1 MGDGQQVKT
10 GGVTLC
16 TDSYKPE
23 EVSLLRK
30 VLQENFGLLTNI
42 HKKKNIKNP
51 DLPYERIYLRKDSFL
66 SIRDSLKEHTHSSM
80 LYKLNIKESDETKS
94 DLSTTSGNT
103 NKLENTSDFSDVGSD
118 LGVD

>member
-1 MGDGQQVKT
+1 
-10 GGVTLC
+10 
-16 TDSYKPE
+16 
-23 EVSLLRK
+23 
-30 VLQENFGLLTNI
+30 
-42 HKKKNIKNP
+42 
-51 DLPYERIYLRKDSFL
+51 
-66 SIRDSLKEHTHSSM
+66 M